1 MENKEE
7 NLKQSAIA
15 LKERL
20 EKEVPIMQQN
30 LVALKRNEQNYAV
43 LPTTVHNIAVI
54 HNEEIYRLIDL
65 ISCLWRAGK
74 PGKRRLL
81 NLFRK
86 PAFEKEQKKALE
98 ILDYLNLQERKAFAA
113 QLDHVKKERQ
123 RIKRLNRRNKAR
135 AEKKGELDKFEPQ
148 PVPVV
153 KDEIQYFQHVE
164 YDPSRLLIIFWK
176 FVTSGEHPLSDDE
189 VYWLGKIRETCI
201 DIYEKYIPNRLAAIE
216 KCNVIIESYEEED
229 KNNPSG
235 ADAIPGNA

>member
-30 LVALKRNEQNYAV
+30 LAALKRNEQNYAV

-54 HNEEIYRLIDL
+54 HNEEVYRLIYL
-65 ISCLWRAGK
+65 IEELWTVHIQN
-74 PGKRRLL
+74 GKRLL
-81 NLFRK
+81 HLFRK
-86 PAFEKEQKKALE
+86 SAFEKEQDKALG
-98 ILDYLNLQERKAFAA
+98 ILHYLNTQEWRLFHA

-123 RIKRLNRRNKAR
+123 RIKRLNRRNKAI

-176 FVTSGEHPLSDDE
+176 FVTSGEHPLSEDE
-189 VYWLGKIRETCI
+189 IHWLGKIRETCI

-216 KCNVIIESYEEED
+216 RCNAIIESYEEED
-229 KNNPSG
+229 KNNSSG
-235 ADAIPGNA
+235 ADAVTGNA